1 MNWAARAPSSLDY
14 FAALVAQDEGFPLL
28 EAAAAVA
35 QDEYPELDIQS
46 VLDDVDRMLERLR
59 RRLPADAGHLHRLRV
74 LNQYFFRELGFGGN
88 VNDYYDPENSYLH
101 TVLRTR
107 RGIPISLAVIWLEL
121 AQGIRLR
128 AAGINFPGHF
138 LVKVNLPQGQV
149 ILDPFT
155 GQSLSRED
163 LAERLEPYKRRHG
176 LVDDFDVPV
185 GLYLQAAA
193 PRDIVARVLRNLKE
207 IHHSQEDW
215 PRLIAVL
222 DRLIVLLPD
231 AWAEVR
237 DRGMAWAEL
246 GHTQHALQDLE
257 AYLPHADDPLEAQAI
272 ADRVAALRRAGG

>member
-74 LNQYFFRELGFGGN
+74 LNQYFFHELGFGGN

>member
-59 RRLPADAGHLHRLRV
+59 RRLPADAGPLHRLRV
-74 LNQYFFRELGFGGN
+74 LNHYFFQDLGFGGN

-107 RGIPISLAVIWLEL
+107 RGIPISLAIIWLEL

-163 LAERLEPYKRRHG
+163 LAERLEPYKRRQG

-237 DRGMAWAEL
+237 DRGLAWAEL
-246 GHTQHALQDLE
+246 GQTQHALQDLE

-272 ADRVAALRRAGG
+272 ADRVAALRRVGG

>member
-1 MNWAARAPSSLDY
+1 MNWAARAPTSLDY
-14 FAALVAQDEGFPLL
+14 FAALVAQDDGFPLL
-28 EAAAAVA
+28 EAIASVA
-35 QDEYPELDIQS
+35 LDEYPELDVQA
-46 VLDDVDRMLERLR
+46 VLDGVDRLLERLQ
-59 RRLPADAGHLHRLRV
+59 RRLPVDAGHLHRLRV
-74 LNQYFFRELGFGGN
+74 LNRFFFHDLGFGGN

-107 RGIPISLAVIWLEL
+107 RGIPISLAVLWLEL

-128 AAGINFPGHF
+128 AAGVNFPGHF

-155 GQSLSRED
+155 GHSLSRED
-163 LAERLEPYKRRHG
+163 LAERLEPYKRRNG

-207 IHHSQEDW
+207 IHRTQEDW
-215 PRLIAVL
+215 QRLIPVL
-222 DRLIVLLPD
+222 DRLIVLQPD

-237 DRGMAWAEL
+237 DRGLAWAEA
-246 GHTQHALQDLE
+246 GQPARALADLE
-257 AYLPHADDPLEAQAI
+257 AYLAHADDPMEVDAITERVRELRQAG
-272 ADRVAALRRAGG
+272 A